1 MTALLDFS
9 LHSFAYRHR
18 AWTSNDLEGIGA
30 LVSDDADEIED
41 ERDDR
46 EDVEL
51 SETID
56 SGDDIEDTEVASEDR
71 RWETYDW
78 GEELKW
84 VCHFSVS
91 WAAQAFEA
99 CAIAKLIEDLLS
111 M

>member
-1 MTALLDFS
+1 VYDSGDDVGPLSQYPSGTVAMTVLTIFS

-18 AWTSNDLEGIGA
+18 AWTSNDFGGIGA

-56 SGDDIEDTEVASEDR
+56 SGDDIEDTEVANDDR
-71 RWETYDW
+71 RWETYD
-78 GEELKW
+78 
-84 VCHFSVS
+84 
-91 WAAQAFEA
+91 
-99 CAIAKLIEDLLS
+99 
-111 M
+111 